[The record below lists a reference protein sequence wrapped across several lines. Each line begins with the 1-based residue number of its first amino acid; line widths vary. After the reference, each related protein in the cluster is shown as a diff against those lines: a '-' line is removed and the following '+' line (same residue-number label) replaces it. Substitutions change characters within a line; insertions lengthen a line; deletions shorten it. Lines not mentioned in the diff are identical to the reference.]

1 MQGEM
6 LYEAKLKLLA
16 PLEIGSVPEGR
27 RLNVP
32 FTGDISG
39 PIIHGKIEGIDYVL
53 VRPDG
58 VGLRHVHA
66 VLTTDGGDLIS
77 VEVSG
82 FSTAAPD
89 GRFALKGAVT
99 YQTGSKELAWLNS
112 TQGVEDGFV
121 DMSTGELN
129 AKIFKL

>member
-6 LYEAKLKLLA
+6 LYEAKLKLLV

-32 FTGDISG
+32 FAGDVSG
-39 PIIHGKIEGIDYVL
+39 PSIHGKLEGIDYVL

-58 VGLRHVHA
+58 VGLLHVHG
-66 VLTTDGGDLIS
+66 VLTTDGGDIIS

-82 FSTAAPD
+82 FLTAAPD

-112 TQGVEDGFV
+112 TEGVEDGFI
-121 DMSTGELN
+121 DMSTSELN
-129 AKIFKL
+129 VKAFKL

>member
-1 MQGEM
+1 MRGEM

-16 PLEIGSVPEGR
+16 PLQIGSVPEGQ

-39 PIIHGKIEGIDYVL
+39 PTVHGKIEGIDYVL

-58 VGLRHVHA
+58 VGLLHVHG
-66 VLTTDGGDLIS
+66 VVTTDGGDIIS

-82 FSTAAPD
+82 FLTPAPD

-99 YQTGSKELAWLNS
+99 YQTASKELAWLNS

-121 DMSTGELN
+121 DMNTSELN
-129 AKIFKL
+129 VKAFKL

>member
-6 LYEAKLKLLA
+6 LYEEKIKLLA
-16 PLEIGSVPEGR
+16 PVEIGSVPEGMR
-27 RLNVP
+27 VNVP

-39 PIIHGKIEGIDYVL
+39 PTIHGKIEGIDYVL

-58 VGLRHVHA
+58 VGLLHVHG
-66 VLTTDGGDLIS
+66 VITTDGGDIIS

-82 FSTAAPD
+82 FLTAAPD
-89 GRFALKGAVT
+89 GRLAVKGAVT
-99 YQTGSKELAWLNS
+99 YQTGSKEFAWLNS
-112 TQGVEDGFV
+112 TQGVADGFV
-121 DMSTGELN
+121 DTSIRGLN